1 MLELCCIFSLGS
13 SLSPSKIV
21 FSSVNINVPVQ
32 IQKVLWKFDNI
43 NPLAG
48 GLGLNVKVKSVITVP
63 LTCQDNPIIRADERT
78 KERAVLLT
86 PLT

>member
-1 MLELCCIFSLGS
+1 MFDRLRDQTDKLANPLLPGQ
-13 SLSPSKIV
+13 LSRFRFTDRS
-21 FSSVNINVPVQ
+21 Q
-32 IQKVLWKFDNI
+32 ITEN

-48 GLGLNVKVKSVITVP
+48 GLGRNVKVKSVITGP

-78 KERAVLLT
+78 IERAVLLT